1 MINYEEQFSL
11 ILRFVS
17 LQNSVVIF
25 IKIDV
30 ANETAEN
37 DQPFC
42 FIRSEGFALL
52 SCSLEKDYFGLQ
64 LYFAINS
71 RFEHVVAALL
81 DKRIFLSFDPLG
93 NV

>member
-17 LQNSVVIF
+17 LQNSVGIF

-42 FIRSEGFALL
+42 FIRSEDFVLL

-64 LYFAINS
+64 LYFA
-71 RFEHVVAALL
+71 ALL
-81 DKRIFLSFDPLG
+81 GKRIFLSFDPLG